1 MVGSSTT
8 ELRIY
13 QNIEV
18 KQSRDAYPNVS
29 KRTAIRQ
36 IKRTDQKNPK
46 VSLFLDRRKR
56 KLKSKSPLRHFS
68 RHPMNTTS
76 ARYMM

>member
-1 MVGSSTT
+1 MAGSSTT

-13 QNIEV
+13 QNIGV

-46 VSLFLDRRKR
+46 VLLFANRRNENINLSL
-56 KLKSKSPLRHFS
+56 H
-68 RHPMNTTS
+68 
-76 ARYMM
+76 

>member
-18 KQSRDAYPNVS
+18 KQSCDAYPNVS

-46 VSLFLDRRKR
+46 VSLSADRRNEDR
-56 KLKSKSPLRHFS
+56 NLSLH
-68 RHPMNTTS
+68 
-76 ARYMM
+76 